1 MHEVDRHAA
10 LTVSL
15 LETLR
20 EQKELPDEQRNRLF
34 DDVKTTLRGQ
44 AAKIEFL
51 YEELKEETRRH
62 TAARRD
68 LFDHLAVCIAR
79 RQPLWRR
86 WRVWL
91 QQQRA
96 DRARRKV
103 EVERGEEEE

>member
-1 MHEVDRHAA
+1 MHEVDRRAA

-34 DDVKTTLRGQ
+34 EDVKTTLRGQ
-44 AAKIEFL
+44 AVKIEFL

-62 TAARRD
+62 AAARTD
-68 LFDHLAVCIAR
+68 LFDHLAVCMAR
-79 RQPLWRR
+79 RSFWHR

-91 QQQRA
+91 QQRRA

-103 EVERGEEEE
+103 DRGEE